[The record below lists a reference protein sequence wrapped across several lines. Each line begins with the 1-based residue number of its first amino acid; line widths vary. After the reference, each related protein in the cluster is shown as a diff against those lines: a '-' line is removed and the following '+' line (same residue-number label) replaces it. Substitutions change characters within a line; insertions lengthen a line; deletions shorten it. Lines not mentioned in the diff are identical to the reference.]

1 MEGCTCSGIRWC
13 RGERVLPI
21 LASQFHAKPMN
32 GSCLVCFELTGTGFE
47 LIVELQLFGVLR
59 TQLRTP
65 HSSSLRPLFRSLS
78 RSSFPLVQ
86 QSVHVPLRQ
95 PSPILTNSRL
105 ISLSSIF
112 APRKITPTPPPS
124 VVAHISTV
132 EADANAH
139 PQDVQKQITLYEALL
154 STKVKAGYDVVIS
167 RWERMCE
174 FVSFSNVNTLYT
186 AY

>member
-1 MEGCTCSGIRWC
+1 MRTSH
-13 RGERVLPI
+13 P
-21 LASQFHAKPMN
+21 
-32 GSCLVCFELTGTGFE
+32 
-47 LIVELQLFGVLR
+47 GV
-59 TQLRTP
+59 
-65 HSSSLRPLFRSLS
+65 LRPLFRSLS

-86 QSVHVPLRQ
+86 QSIHVPLKHHESI
-95 PSPILTNSRL
+95 PTNTRL

-112 APRKITPTPPPS
+112 APRKVTATPPPS

-139 PQDVQKQITLYEALL
+139 PQDVQKQIALSEALL

-174 FVSFSNVNTLYT
+174 FVSPICDVI
-186 AY
+186 